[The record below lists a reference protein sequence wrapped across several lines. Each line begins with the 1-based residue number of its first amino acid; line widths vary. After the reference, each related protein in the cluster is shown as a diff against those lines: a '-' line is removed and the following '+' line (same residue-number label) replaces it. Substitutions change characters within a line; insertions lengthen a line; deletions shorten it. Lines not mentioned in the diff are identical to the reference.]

1 MTNHSYRSHYK
12 FIIVGYTCL
21 VNCILM
27 DGDGNSSGGRQFQ
40 LGESSSR
47 PVNADRNRIRRRRE
61 RCISMGNFHPVSLI
75 TDHSGALFDCMGK
88 RNFYFPGDP
97 WDPTFKHN
105 GRTYG
110 YSFNTT
116 GIYGLRAKELKW
128 PLLFHL
134 RYEYEAKCRWEGL
147 RVPKARSVQIQKE
160 EPSNVVKLCERLER
174 ETEQMRRRL
183 DRAFW
188 IYYHK
193 QNEVDPTEKIKII
206 MEKPNLMSDP
216 ELSDYSI
223 SNNGSDNEQSDNE
236 VDKSVCDPDLLHFYI
251 YVNCLVENTMVGPRN
266 DE

>member
-1 MTNHSYRSHYK
+1 
-12 FIIVGYTCL
+12 
-21 VNCILM
+21 M
-27 DGDGNSSGGRQFQ
+27 DGDGNSSGGRRFQ

-47 PVNADRNRIRRRRE
+47 PVNADRTRIRRRRE
-61 RCISMGNFHPVSLI
+61 RCISMGNFQPVSLI

-88 RNFYFPGDP
+88 RKFYFPGDP

-160 EPSNVVKLCERLER
+160 EPGNVVKLCERLER

-193 QNEVDPTEKIKII
+193 QNEVDPTEKIKSI

-223 SNNGSDNEQSDNE
+223 SDNGSDNEQSDNE
-236 VDKSVCDPDLLHFYI
+236 VDKSI
-251 YVNCLVENTMVGPRN
+251 
-266 DE
+266 